1 VPNPET
7 RLSSN
12 RLGLLV
18 KKGGQPSRLAQIGG
32 VASLYYAKIH
42 RPSYYAKINRPS
54 LRRGKP
60 SAPKRYVPNRVPE
73 PCHQER
79 AEARPVR
86 NANRLGDH
94 GMAFVMTL

>member
-7 RLSSN
+7 RLSFN

-42 RPSYYAKINRPS
+42 RPS
-54 LRRGKP
+54 LRMANHRQR
-60 SAPKRYVPNRVPE
+60 SAMCRIGFRNPATRNEPKQDPFTM
-73 PCHQER
+73 QI
-79 AEARPVR
+79 
-86 NANRLGDH
+86 D
-94 GMAFVMTL
+94 